1 MHAFPERSLAL
12 RGRACSYDAMVNSA
26 RTHKVRFALVLLALS
41 ALLTGAVF
49 LVLDD
54 IVWLLVIVGLMCI
67 VFMAGVT
74 MLGWVMS
81 EWGLPK
87 PDGETKPTT
96 AKELIARL
104 TGVNREDLPFEIT
117 RDGNDLTASWKLADD
132 TWWGVFSRE
141 GFQAWYRL
149 ELQLDPKRKTVR
161 AIERISKR
169 QLHVDFNDV
178 SFDYEGFRGWS
189 LLHKEKERYYG
200 FKDAFPPKFGK
211 VSSLD
216 LDTRAF
222 RAPILHEIVAAGW
235 RILPC
240 TYSLRAGI

>member
-1 MHAFPERSLAL
+1 
-12 RGRACSYDAMVNSA
+12 MVNAA
-26 RTHKVRFALVLLALS
+26 RTHKVRTALVLLALS
-41 ALLTGAVF
+41 ALLTGAV
-49 LVLDD
+49 LMVLDD
-54 IVWLLVIVGLMCI
+54 VVWLFAIVGLMCI

-74 MLGWVMS
+74 VLGWVMT

-87 PDGETKPTT
+87 PDADTKAVT
-96 AKELIARL
+96 AKELISRL
-104 TGVNREDLPFEIT
+104 VGVNREDLPFEIT

-149 ELQLDPKRKTVR
+149 ELRLDPARKTVR
-161 AIERISKR
+161 AIELVTKR

-178 SFDYEGFRGWS
+178 SFEYERFRGWTMFRRD
-189 LLHKEKERYYG
+189 KERYYG
-200 FKDAFPPKFGK
+200 FKKAFPPKFGK
-211 VSSLD
+211 VSTVD

-222 RAPILHEIVAAGW
+222 RAPILHEIVDAGW
-235 RILPC
+235 RVLPC

>member
-1 MHAFPERSLAL
+1 
-12 RGRACSYDAMVNSA
+12 MVNSA
-26 RTHKVRFALVLLALS
+26 RTHKIRFALLLLVLS

-54 IVWLLVIVGLMCI
+54 IVSLLVVVAFMCV

-87 PDGETKPTT
+87 PSKGVKPST
-96 AKELIARL
+96 AKDLIARL
-104 TGVNREDLPFEIT
+104 VAVNRDDLPFEIT
-117 RDGNDLTASWKLADD
+117 RDGKDLTAAWKLADD
-132 TWWGVFSRE
+132 AWWGVFSRE

-149 ELQLDPKRKTVR
+149 ELQLDPARKTVR
-161 AIERISKR
+161 AIELVAKR
-169 QLHVDFNDV
+169 HLHVDFNDV
-178 SFDYEGFRGWS
+178 SFEYERFRGWT
-189 LLHKEKERYYG
+189 LFRRDHERYYG
-200 FKDAFPPKFGK
+200 FAKAFPPKFGK
-211 VSSLD
+211 VSDLD

-222 RAPILHEIVAAGW
+222 REPILHEIVDAGW